1 MNLNLPLA
9 PCHPRGHVGMRGFSL
24 VEFMVAMAISLVVVA
39 AASAVYLNTSQ
50 TQKVLTDRQNL
61 FDGARVAMDMIGRD
75 LENAGYYPADFSPE
89 LEDWVQTVNVVGYQ
103 QPCFNPRPDPGSNKY
118 QPSFCP
124 FSDPPAFNEA
134 VFGCTGQKLTRTGT
148 DAAVAYACGNLP
160 TGVTGTD
167 VDGLVVNYFT
177 TDAASLSI
185 GQRGDCEGA
194 DVARDA
200 INSRNGIGS
209 SAAPTR
215 IKGNSELKLTDEINT
230 TPKKMLETVPDQ
242 PLFVSNRYSANLVT
256 ETIDG
261 QTITSYSLACDG
273 NGNDNDASAA
283 AASAA
288 QPMVSGIS
296 QLKFQYRQQDP
307 ASVSGNSQYFSASGV
322 TKWANVNAV
331 RVCILAR
338 SSSPAA
344 NLPKYKLFDC
354 NGEEWEYT
362 DRFQRKVF
370 TQVFALKNKLM

>member
-1 MNLNLPLA
+1 MK
-9 PCHPRGHVGMRGFSL
+9 GFSL
-24 VEFMVAMAISLVVVA
+24 VEFMVAMAISLVVVV
-39 AASAVYLNTSQ
+39 AASSVYLNTSQ
-50 TQKVLTDRQNL
+50 TQRVLTDRQNL
-61 FDGARVAMDMIGRD
+61 FENARVALDIIGRD
-75 LENAGYYPADFSPE
+75 LENAGYYPSDFSPA
-89 LEDWVQTVNVVGYQ
+89 LDDWVQTVNVMGYRE
-103 QPCFNPRPDPGSNKY
+103 PCFNPRPVPGGGTDKFE
-118 QPSFCP
+118 PRFCP
-124 FSDPPAFNEA
+124 FSDPPALNEA

-148 DAAVAYACGNLP
+148 DAAVAYACGTLP
-160 TGVTGTD
+160 TGVASTD

-288 QPMVSGIS
+288 QPMVSGIA

-307 ASVSGNSQYFSASGV
+307 ASVSGNSQYFSAEDV
-322 TKWANVNAV
+322 ANWADVNAV

-344 NLPKYKLFDC
+344 NLPSYTLPDC
-354 NGEEWEYT
+354 DGANQTYT